1 VTVDADGKILNH
13 RLHRYTQILK
23 SVDVGLSRRYGRAGP
38 PWPAHLSP
46 STFAEASADR
56 TARDDNEKNLNRKA
70 AKVAKERKVIVF
82 MNEEVVGIL
91 ISAFQ
96 FFSVS
101 AFTS

>member
-1 VTVDADGKILNH
+1 MTVDAD
-13 RLHRYTQILK
+13 
-23 SVDVGLSRRYGRAGP
+23 
-38 PWPAHLSP
+38 
-46 STFAEASADR
+46 
-56 TARDDNEKNLNRKA
+56 EKNLNRKA